1 VIRRITFI
9 TNPHTCNQSCDI
21 CFTKQAPLDWESA
34 QEMDFAI
41 IEKTVEAFLPHGL
54 KEIIPSTIG
63 EPFLY
68 SHFEDFLKLAKKHN
82 LKVNITTNGT
92 FPNGGLEKWLPL
104 LESVLSDMKISAM
117 HGKIPKSVWEMASG
131 KWLVAS
137 GITIQA
143 TLGKNDKLDEV
154 PKCVKRI
161 KINEPWILNS
171 PLSTLHSP
179 LSTCPFLGKEA
190 WVWVDGT
197 FQVCPNP
204 DARFGMRTKFPFEDF
219 GNFATQN
226 PLEIWNGKK
235 YREFCENYK
244 ENPVCKT
251 CKMRCLS

>member
-1 VIRRITFI
+1 
-9 TNPHTCNQSCDI
+9 
-21 CFTKQAPLDWESA
+21 
-34 QEMDFAI
+34 MDFAI